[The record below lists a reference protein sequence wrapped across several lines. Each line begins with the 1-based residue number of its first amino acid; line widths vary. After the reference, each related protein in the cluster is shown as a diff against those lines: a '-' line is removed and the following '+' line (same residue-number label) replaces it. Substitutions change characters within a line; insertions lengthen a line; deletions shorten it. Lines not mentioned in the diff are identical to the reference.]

1 MNKGTCLPYMMD
13 EEFEKAFAKVLRRS
27 FPHMDTED
35 LLRRLRAAV
44 RVPRDAPVI
53 VLDSHVELSNE

>member
-1 MNKGTCLPYMMD
+1 MNKGTCLPYAVD
-13 EEFEKAFAKVLRRS
+13 EEFEKAFAKVLRTS
-27 FPHMDTED
+27 FPRMDTED

-53 VLDSHVELSNE
+53 VLDSYAELSNE